1 MWDRV
6 SKFASGRAYAVVTLI
21 AIASVAIVVAG
32 GNPWQPPTP
41 SPASPPAPPV
51 APKVRVGY
59 FANIAHAQ
67 AVLGVSSG
75 EFAKAI
81 APAELETRVFNA
93 GPSLIEALFAGEID
107 LGYIGPGPA
116 INGYVKSRGQGL
128 RVIAGAAANGVAIVA
143 AKDSGIKTLADL
155 KGKRIA
161 TPQLGNT
168 QDIAARHYLL
178 NVLKQPDA
186 NNIIPIPN
194 AEQLAMMSRGQ
205 IDAAWAPEPW
215 AARLV
220 KETGATIIAE
230 EKDLW
235 PDKKF
240 SLALVIT
247 TPRFLSGQRDLV
259 TKLLTVHRDWTEKL
273 SKDLAG
279 QTEALGKALNA
290 LTGQSL
296 PPEVFKAAL
305 SRTQYTLDPIPGT
318 LEQFGKWSYEL
329 QFLQDEPQLNGLVDR
344 SVLDSL
350 K

>member
-1 MWDRV
+1 MKNRTALPRTTRLLGAAAGITT
-6 SKFASGRAYAVVTLI
+6 FALLAFAGLRNTH
-21 AIASVAIVVAG
+21 ASPAPTPA
-32 GNPWQPPTP
+32 PTPPPT
-41 SPASPPAPPV
+41 
-51 APKVRVGY
+51 KVRLGY
-59 FANIAHAQ
+59 FANISHAQ

-107 LGYIGPGPA
+107 IGYIGPGPA
-116 INGYVKSRGQGL
+116 INGYVKSRGEGL

-143 AKDSGIKTLADL
+143 AKDSGIKKLSDL

-168 QDIAARHYLL
+168 QDIAARHYLIHE
-178 NVLKQPDA
+178 LKQPDA

-220 KETGATIIAE
+220 KETGATIITE

-240 SLALVIT
+240 SLAVVIT
-247 TPRFLSGQRDLV
+247 SPKFLTGQRDLV
-259 TKLLTVHRDWTEKL
+259 TKLLTVHRDWTERL
-273 SKDLAG
+273 VKDLPAH
-279 QTEALGKALNA
+279 TDALGKALNG

-296 PPEVFKAAL
+296 PAEVFKDAL
-305 SRTQYTLDPIPGT
+305 SRTQYTIDPVPGT

-329 QFLQDEPQLNGLVDR
+329 QFLQDEPKLGGLVDR
-344 SVLDSL
+344 TVLDSL